1 MYTYVE
7 WIQFSL
13 SLDMHGKV
21 LGLDGVRHISHKDG
35 GGAIEVRTWI
45 VYEEEGGIK
54 KKPLF
59 PFAAPLLLDK
69 RSSPR
74 PTIGGEERESLDFE
88 KPKPQARRRRERNPI
103 VL

>member
-1 MYTYVE
+1 MAKY
-7 WIQFSL
+7 
-13 SLDMHGKV
+13 LDWTAYGTLV
-21 LGLDGVRHISHKDG
+21 IRTG
-35 GGAIEVRTWI
+35 GRAIDIHTWI
-45 VYEEEGGIK
+45 FYEEEGGIK

-69 RSSPR
+69 RSPPR

>member
-1 MYTYVE
+1 MAKYVD
-7 WIQFSL
+7 WTAYGTLVI
-13 SLDMHGKV
+13 
-21 LGLDGVRHISHKDG
+21 RTG
-35 GGAIEVRTWI
+35 GRAIEVRTWI
-45 VYEEEGGIK
+45 FYEEEGGIK

-69 RSSPR
+69 RSR